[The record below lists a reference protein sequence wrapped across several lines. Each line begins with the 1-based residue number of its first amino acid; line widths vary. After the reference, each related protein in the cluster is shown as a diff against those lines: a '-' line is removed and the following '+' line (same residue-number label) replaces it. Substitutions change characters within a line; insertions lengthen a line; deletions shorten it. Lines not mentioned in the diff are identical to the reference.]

1 MTVVELDL
9 ELAHSLLHHCVAEA
23 KKRFG
28 KPVCAA
34 VCDPHGFLIAFSRAD
49 GAPLRSIALS
59 QQKAY
64 TSVRM
69 GVTTTAFLERLRRED
84 IAIGYFCDALLTALP
99 GGALLE
105 DGTHRVIG
113 AIGISGLAPAED
125 QLLADSGTGFVQI
138 STQTT

>member
-1 MTVVELDL
+1 MAVVEPDL
-9 ELAHSLLHHCVAEA
+9 ERAQRVLQHCLAQART
-23 KKRFG
+23 RFD

-34 VCDPHGFLIAFSRAD
+34 VCDANGFLIAFARAD

-64 TSVRM
+64 TAARM
-69 GVTTTAFLERLRRED
+69 GSTTTAFLERLRRED
-84 IAIGYFCDALLTALP
+84 IAIGYFCDPLLTALP

-105 DGTHRVIG
+105 DGMHGVIG

-125 QLLADSGTGFVQI
+125 QVLADTGTGFIQ
-138 STQTT
+138 QTI